1 MPATGFRPLSLLSV
15 TGPVALAFA
24 PSSLLF
30 EQPAASKAA
39 TANVAATDIKRFKSE
54 LLKEKECVRVSATRR
69 AHPPNASKLRKGR
82 RAGNAYLDSQM
93 KRPMPTDGPSPMP
106 FVRRAVL
113 GLVWAERIVFVAIGI
128 MLFAAAILFLKQSV
142 VVLYGML
149 VATSESPS
157 TFGSQF
163 LDVILLVLMI
173 VELAYT
179 VILSLRGAVLMAEPF
194 LIVGLI
200 AVIRRMLVITVGE
213 MGPHG
218 TNVSQSIGEL
228 GILTGIVVVF
238 VGSIAL
244 LRARPPV
251 ADSLGAD
258 DPLA

>member
-1 MPATGFRPLSLLSV
+1 
-15 TGPVALAFA
+15 
-24 PSSLLF
+24 
-30 EQPAASKAA
+30 
-39 TANVAATDIKRFKSE
+39 
-54 LLKEKECVRVSATRR
+54 
-69 AHPPNASKLRKGR
+69 
-82 RAGNAYLDSQM
+82 M

-142 VVLYGML
+142 IVLYSML
-149 VATSESPS
+149 ATSESPS

-251 ADSLGAD
+251 ADALGAD